1 MIPQVELLGLLAATL
16 TTFACLPQAARVWRR
31 RSASDISLAMFVLFT
46 IGVALWLIYGIWI
59 GSIAV
64 IAGNAVTLA
73 LSLSILVAKLKFG

>member
-1 MIPQVELLGLLAATL
+1 MIPQVELLGLLAAAL
-16 TTFACLPQAARVWRR
+16 TTFAFLPQAARVWRR

-46 IGVALWLIYGIWI
+46 IGVALWLIYGLWI